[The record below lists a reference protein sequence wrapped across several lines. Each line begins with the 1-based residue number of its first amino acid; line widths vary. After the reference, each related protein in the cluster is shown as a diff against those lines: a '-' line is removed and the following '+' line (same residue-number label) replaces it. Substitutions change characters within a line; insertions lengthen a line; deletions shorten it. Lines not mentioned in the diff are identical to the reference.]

1 MARQVLRV
9 RHADVDRAAAGER
22 ELRAR
27 EAHRAVAAALEQQL
41 DADAL
46 LAGAANEWAGDHAR
60 DLGLLHRR
68 REAPARALDR
78 VRRPN
83 HHAPGEPGEH
93 RDDDDAHGQAT
104 DGGGVAYSRVI
115 LVAMEDRL
123 AELRS
128 RIALL
133 AVIDRSHQVFGADAH
148 RYELAEPLTRD
159 ELAGLERALGVA
171 LPEDVR
177 AFLLHVGASGAGPYY
192 GLMRLGQS
200 PPHSAADEES
210 LDADLDDDYADD
222 DDAPQHVWDAADLD
236 EDEHDEEED
245 DGGDD
250 EDEDE
255 PDDEAGRMS
264 LAGTLALA
272 DQGCGMTSLLY
283 VQGPHRGEV
292 WADTSGRGHL
302 VAESPSFLAWYEGWL
317 ERALVEWAERAAP
330 RIALE
335 GPDAAEELEAL
346 SIVFDLL
353 SRRARPSADDLST
366 LGYLHL
372 RERRYGD
379 ADAAFV
385 AASTGPSTSDLSEAE
400 RAARLHRDRARLE
413 YVRGNHL
420 RAVDLANTGLHLG
433 HIWYSTTEELRGVLE
448 DALHAAGR
456 VDDALAILDQRAS
469 ESYFDFGLH
478 HRLANE
484 RLARGDVTG
493 ASAALERAA
502 HMTNIAGP
510 GATFEDRV
518 ARSFGPIIES
528 LRAGGR
534 LRDADALQ
542 NRVELLLH
550 AN

>member
-1 MARQVLRV
+1 
-9 RHADVDRAAAGER
+9 
-22 ELRAR
+22 
-27 EAHRAVAAALEQQL
+27 
-41 DADAL
+41 
-46 LAGAANEWAGDHAR
+46 
-60 DLGLLHRR
+60 
-68 REAPARALDR
+68 
-78 VRRPN
+78 
-83 HHAPGEPGEH
+83 
-93 RDDDDAHGQAT
+93 
-104 DGGGVAYSRVI
+104 
-115 LVAMEDRL
+115 MEDRL

-133 AVIDRSHQVFGADAH
+133 AAVDRSLQVFGADAH
-148 RYELAEPLTRD
+148 RYQLAEPLTRD
-159 ELAGLERALGVA
+159 ELAKLEHALGVA
-171 LPEDVR
+171 LPDDVR
-177 AFLLHVGASGAGPYY
+177 AFLQHVGSSGAGPYY
-192 GLMRLGQS
+192 GLLRLGER
-200 PPHSAADEES
+200 PVHADEDES
-210 LDADLDDDYADD
+210 LDEDLDEDFADD
-222 DDAPQHVWDAADLD
+222 DDSPHHVWDAVGLD
-236 EDEHDEEED
+236 DE
-245 DGGDD
+245 

-255 PDDEAGRMS
+255 EDQDEDDDTFERTDDEVGRMP
-264 LAGTLALA
+264 LEGTLALA

-302 VAESPSFLAWYEGWL
+302 VAESPSFLAWYETWI

-335 GPDAAEELEAL
+335 GPDAPEELEAL
-346 SIVFDLL
+346 SIVFDILA
-353 SRRARPSADDLST
+353 RRTRPTADDLTT

-385 AASTGPSTSDLSEAE
+385 AASTAQSTSDLSEAE
-400 RAARLHRDRARLE
+400 RTARLHRDRARLE

-420 RAVDLANTGLHLG
+420 RAIDLANNGLHLG

-456 VDDALAILDQRAS
+456 VDDALAILEQRAS
-469 ESYFDFGLH
+469 ECYFDFGLH

-484 RLARGDVTG
+484 RLARGDVSG

>member
-1 MARQVLRV
+1 
-9 RHADVDRAAAGER
+9 
-22 ELRAR
+22 
-27 EAHRAVAAALEQQL
+27 
-41 DADAL
+41 
-46 LAGAANEWAGDHAR
+46 
-60 DLGLLHRR
+60 
-68 REAPARALDR
+68 
-78 VRRPN
+78 
-83 HHAPGEPGEH
+83 
-93 RDDDDAHGQAT
+93 
-104 DGGGVAYSRVI
+104 
-115 LVAMEDRL
+115 MEDRL

-133 AVIDRSHQVFGADAH
+133 GAIDRSLQVFGADAH
-148 RYELAEPLTRD
+148 RYVLAQPLTRD
-159 ELAGLERALGVA
+159 ELTSLEHALRVE
-171 LPEDVR
+171 LPDDVR
-177 AFLLHVGASGAGPYY
+177 AFLLHVGSSGAGPYY
-192 GLMRLGQS
+192 GLLRLGEL
-200 PPHSAADEES
+200 PADAELEDES
-210 LDADLDDDYADD
+210 LDEELADEADDDEGPHAWYAAAIDDDETDDDDGDDEHELDDDD
-222 DDAPQHVWDAADLD
+222 H
-236 EDEHDEEED
+236 E
-245 DGGDD
+245 GDV
-250 EDEDE
+250 
-255 PDDEAGRMS
+255 ARVS

-283 VQGPHRGEV
+283 VDGPHRGQV

-302 VAESPSFLAWYEGWL
+302 VAESPSFLAWYESWV

-335 GPDAAEELEAL
+335 GPDAPEELEAL
-346 SIVFDLL
+346 SIVFDILA
-353 SRRARPSADDLST
+353 RRTRPSADDLTT

-372 RERRYGD
+372 RERRFGD
-379 ADAAFV
+379 ADAAFL
-385 AASTGPSTSDLSEAE
+385 AASTGASTSDLSETE

-413 YVRGNHL
+413 HVRGNHL

-433 HIWYSTTEELRGVLE
+433 HIWYSTTEELRGILE

-469 ESYFDFGLH
+469 ECYFDFGLH
-478 HRLANE
+478 HRLASE
-484 RLARGDVTG
+484 RLARGDVHG

-510 GATFEDRV
+510 GASFEDRV